1 MAKVIGAENQ
11 RMLQYNLRRDEE
23 RKRDKEARTARQR
36 ANLAR
41 SLTEMSG
48 DPDID
53 DPNLASLG
61 MAIQADPTGPVG
73 GIAQAFGTFAALKG
87 MDKKSAANKV
97 RRADEAA
104 LNLDKI
110 KGFDGGMEMLSDM
123 DPSGEKRSDPR
134 FLQGI
139 ANRLQE
145 KQDQERR
152 DAKYARD
159 LAYDTARAAEM
170 GLRMDVVQQQLDE
183 RNQKLMQ
190 WEKSKPVIGNYLRG
204 LGMPEDQIEV
214 ATMNPEAST
223 KLFNEA
229 MFSNL
234 DRVKRGK
241 VWDSNP
247 TLQTQIPRQQFID
260 LNEVPQPMAMAILD
274 KSAAVPIVPAV
285 QKLNAELAGMR
296 NELTA
301 AQEQVSAQI
310 PDQLYPVVDQAG
322 NPTEESK
329 AWLVSQAKTLGYD
342 YDEDDPL
349 EKQYQEVLEQD
360 VKANGVEVV
369 ATRMQQRQQQ
379 MMAQD
384 PDSAQ
389 RMQNAMSTNPTILGI
404 LNNINSTRTNIADL
418 RKKYPGL
425 PTTTMPMVV
434 HDEEATTYPPG
445 VVFRKP
451 NGGFYVTLSNSSMP
465 QPFDIGFSKS
475 YETELP
481 PDSKLR
487 QLGATTGVDSLNGA
501 SAINVD
507 ALREQNIPFNA
518 TPMQYADR
526 AKNAGYRE
534 LSEEEIQSLLPS
546 LQGVIPVPLMTT
558 PSQDNLEASL
568 FDVGTTTTEQVVPA
582 ESQSVSSPEDPQ
594 VSEEEIQA
602 VLAKPSFA
610 RRLSPERRRQ
620 LAIEFIKGQKGTTR
634 ARTRRS
640 G

>member
-11 RMLQYNLRRDEE
+11 RMLQYNLRREDE
-23 RKRDKEARTARQR
+23 RKRDKDARTARQR

-53 DPNLASLG
+53 DPNLAKLG

-73 GIAQAFGTFAALKG
+73 GIAQAFGAFAAMKG
-87 MDKKSAANKV
+87 MDKKANAN
-97 RRADEAA
+97 RAKRVDEVV

-110 KGFDGGMEMLSDM
+110 EGFDGGMDMLSEM

-152 DAKYARD
+152 DTSYAMG
-159 LAYDTARAAEM
+159 LANDTARATEM
-170 GLRMDVVQQQLDE
+170 GLRIDAARMEMEARRQKQL
-183 RNQKLMQ
+183 Q
-190 WEKSKPVIGNYLRG
+190 WEQSKSVVGDYLKD
-204 LGMPEDQIEV
+204 LGMPESQIEV
-214 ATMNPEAST
+214 ATMSPEAST

-234 DRVKRGK
+234 DKLKREK

-247 TLQTQIPRQQFID
+247 TLQGKITKQHFVD
-260 LNEVPQPMAMAILD
+260 LNEVPEPMALDILNR
-274 KSAAVPIVPAV
+274 SAATPIVPAV
-285 QKLNAELAGMR
+285 QKLNADLSGMR

-301 AQEQVSAQI
+301 AQEQISAQI
-310 PDQLYPVVDQAG
+310 PDQLYPVVDQVG

-329 AWLVSQAKTLGYD
+329 AWLVSQAKALGYD

-349 EKQYQEVLEQD
+349 EEQYQEVLTQD

-379 MMAQD
+379 MISQD
-384 PDSAQ
+384 PDSAE
-389 RMQNAMSTNPTILGI
+389 RMQTAMSTNPTILGI

-425 PTTTMPMVV
+425 PTTTMPLVV
-434 HDEEATTYPPG
+434 HDEETATYPPG

-451 NGGFYVTLSNSSMP
+451 NGGFYVTLTNNSMP
-465 QPFDIGFSKS
+465 QPFDIGFTKS

-481 PDSKLR
+481 PDGNAQ
-487 QLGATTGVDSLNGA
+487 QLGARTGVDSLDGT
-501 SAINVD
+501 SALNVD
-507 ALREQNIPFNA
+507 LLKERNIPFNA
-518 TPMQYADR
+518 TPLQYTDR

-534 LSEEEIQSLLPS
+534 LSEEEIQNLLPS
-546 LQGVIPVPLMTT
+546 LQGVMPVPLMNT
-558 PSQDNLEASL
+558 PSQDNLEKGLYNVTA
-568 FDVGTTTTEQVVPA
+568 TEQVVPA
-582 ESQSVSSPEDPQ
+582 EGSVSTSEAQ
-594 VSEEEIQA
+594 EITEEEIQA

-610 RRLSPERRRQ
+610 RRLSPERRRK
-620 LAIEFIKGQKGTTR
+620 LAIEFIKDQKGATR